1 MKQDESSLLH
11 STTERRSHPLLRIKM
26 NNSMTKNSLLAKKP
40 TVLVVDDTPDNLF
53 FLGHLL
59 GDSYQVQVANNGNT
73 AIEIAQS
80 DEPPDLILLDI
91 IMPDMDGYAVCKVL
105 KKNNATRRIPVIF
118 LTGKSEIGNEIYG
131 LNLGAA
137 DYITRPINPAIF
149 LSRIKVHIQV
159 KAMQDSLR
167 DQRTWF
173 HSIIESAP
181 DAMLVT
187 DDEGEIVLCN
197 SRAAQIFGYGS
208 SELYF
213 RNLSD
218 LIDEDKGIRKDN
230 SEFAAE
236 VSFNHLPNLNESGS
250 CICVLV
256 RDITERKRVE
266 DDIRAAKEL
275 AEEAS
280 RLKSDFLA
288 NVSHE
293 LRTPLNAIIGYSEIL
308 QEDAAEIGHPEFVD
322 DLNKIHRAGKQLLH
336 LINDILDLSKIES
349 GKMDIFVEEID
360 LRLMLEDIK
369 TMMFLIM
376 TKNNNQFV
384 IETRDLLFKTMTVD
398 VTKLKQILFNL
409 LSNAAKFT
417 SNGTITLTA
426 KNYLHGEEERVI
438 FSVSDTGIG
447 LTPEQ
452 IKKLFRP
459 FVQADA
465 STTRKYGGTGLGLV
479 ISRRYC
485 EMMGSELCVSSEINQ
500 GSTFTVDLPMVVVQN
515 N

>member
-1 MKQDESSLLH
+1 M
-11 STTERRSHPLLRIKM
+11 
-26 NNSMTKNSLLAKKP
+26 
-40 TVLVVDDTPDNLF
+40 
-53 FLGHLL
+53 
-59 GDSYQVQVANNGNT
+59 
-73 AIEIAQS
+73 
-80 DEPPDLILLDI
+80 
-91 IMPDMDGYAVCKVL
+91 
-105 KKNNATRRIPVIF
+105 
-118 LTGKSEIGNEIYG
+118 
-131 LNLGAA
+131 
-137 DYITRPINPAIF
+137 
-149 LSRIKVHIQV
+149 
-159 KAMQDSLR
+159 
-167 DQRTWF
+167 
-173 HSIIESAP
+173 
-181 DAMLVT
+181 
-187 DDEGEIVLCN
+187 
-197 SRAAQIFGYGS
+197 
-208 SELYF
+208 
-213 RNLSD
+213 
-218 LIDEDKGIRKDN
+218 
-230 SEFAAE
+230 
-236 VSFNHLPNLNESGS
+236 
-250 CICVLV
+250 

>member
-1 MKQDESSLLH
+1 
-11 STTERRSHPLLRIKM
+11 
-26 NNSMTKNSLLAKKP
+26 MTKTSPFAKKP
-40 TVLVVDDTPDNLF
+40 TILVVDDISDNLTF
-53 FLGHLL
+53 VSHLL
-59 GDSYQVQVANNGNT
+59 YDSYEVKVSNNGKE
-73 AIEIAQS
+73 AIGIAQNS
-80 DEPPDLILLDI
+80 PPDLILLDVM
-91 IMPDMDGYAVCKVL
+91 MPEMDGYEVCRIL
-105 KKNNATRRIPVIF
+105 KSDTATRRIPIIF
-118 LTGKSEIGNEIYG
+118 LTSKSEVGNEIYG

-137 DYITRPINPAIF
+137 DYITKPINPAIF

-187 DDEGEIVLCN
+187 DEKGEIVLCN

-213 RNLSD
+213 KNLVE
-218 LIDEDKGIRKDN
+218 LVTENTGIRKN
-230 SEFAAE
+230 GSEFAAE

-250 CICVLV
+250 CVCVLV
-256 RDITERKRVE
+256 RDITERKRFE
-266 DDIRAAKEL
+266 DNIHAAKEL

-322 DLNKIHRAGKQLLH
+322 DLNKIHRAGKHLLH

-360 LRLMLEDIK
+360 LKWMLKDVE
-369 TMMFLIM
+369 TMIFPIM
-376 TKNNNQFV
+376 ANNNNQFV
-384 IETRDLLFKTMTVD
+384 IEKSDLLFKTMNAD

-409 LSNAAKFT
+409 LNNAAKFT
-417 SNGTITLTA
+417 SNGIITLTA
-426 KNYLHGEEERVI
+426 KNYLHGEEERVL

-452 IKKLFRP
+452 IKKLFRH
-459 FVQADA
+459 FTQADA

-479 ISRRYC
+479 ISRRFC
-485 EMMGSELCVSSEINQ
+485 EMMGGELRVNSEINR
-500 GSTFTVDLPMVVVQN
+500 GSTFTVDLPMLVVQDSHN
-515 N
+515 FKHKEE